1 MSEGRLPKP
10 RTAHEV
16 QLDIVAIGGL
26 IEWKPLCP
34 PFRGDGNYEETVEVG
49 PLIPDEMWAFWDEPD
64 DDDCPHYDGPQ
75 SDAWHA
81 ARARDGRF
89 EARLARGE

>member
-49 PLIPDEMWAFWDEPD
+49 PLIPDEIWVWWNSEDDED
-64 DDDCPHYDGPQ
+64 WSEERKQ
-75 SDAWHA
+75 V
-81 ARARDGRF
+81 
-89 EARLARGE
+89 EAYLYLRGL